1 MQTEEVATQ
10 GRDRSVELVVLLASA
25 GGLEPLSTV
34 LRGLPLDL
42 PAAVVVQ
49 QHLGGHDSLLTTIL
63 HRHTGRAIG
72 WAQDGMVLRPG
83 QVVVCPPAILLQLD
97 SEGRCRLQDAQR
109 HQTLVF
115 DVLLASIAGSY
126 GPRSLAVVLSGSGH
140 DGAAGTVA
148 MKLAGAVVIAQSPE
162 TAQYPSMPIAAARAG
177 ADLIL
182 DVAEIADAVT
192 GIVGGDALPPRRES
206 PAPIPVGQPD
216 AALNTYDVLD
226 RLPPRFDTNTAAAR
240 GELARLRAAEL
251 KRRREELTV
260 GFGTT
265 RETVAMA
272 RRRAQESRSRAQLAH
287 QAAEEASAR
296 WPRFAKPSGH
306 HASGD

>member
-1 MQTEEVATQ
+1 VTNREHGRGVA
-10 GRDRSVELVVLLASA
+10 LVVLLASA

-49 QHLGGHDSLLTTIL
+49 QHLGGHHSLLTTIL
-63 HRHTGRAIG
+63 QRQTGRAIG

-83 QVVVCPPAILLQLD
+83 QVVVCPPAILLQID
-97 SEGRCRLQDAQR
+97 SDGRCRLQNAQR

-115 DVLLASIAGSY
+115 DVLLASVAASY
-126 GPRSLAVVLSGSGH
+126 GPRSVAVVLSGSGH

-177 ADLIL
+177 ADLVL
-182 DVAEIADAVT
+182 DVAEIAGVLT
-192 GIVGGDALPPRRES
+192 GIVGGAALPPRRES
-206 PAPIPVGQPD
+206 PASTPMDQPD
-216 AALNTYDVLD
+216 AALTTYGVLD
-226 RLPPRFDTNTAAAR
+226 RLPPAFATNGPAAR

-251 KRRREELTV
+251 ECRRKELTV
-260 GFGTT
+260 GFGATG
-265 RETVAMA
+265 ETVAMA

-287 QAAEEASAR
+287 QAAEEASTR
-296 WPRFAKPSGH
+296 WPAKAPGH
-306 HASGD
+306 RTADD

>member
-1 MQTEEVATQ
+1 
-10 GRDRSVELVVLLASA
+10 VVLLASA

-34 LRGLPLDL
+34 LRGLPPDF
-42 PAAVVVQ
+42 PAVVVQ

-63 HRHTGRAIG
+63 HRQTGRAIG

-83 QVVVCPPAILLQLD
+83 QVVVCPPSILLQLT
-97 SEGRCRLQDAQR
+97 SEGRCRLQNAQR
-109 HQTLVF
+109 HQALAF
-115 DVLLASIAGSY
+115 DVLLASVAGSY
-126 GPRSLAVVLSGSGH
+126 GPRSVAVVLSGSGH

-182 DVAEIADAVT
+182 DVGEIAGVLID
-192 GIVGGDALPPRRES
+192 IVAGATLPPRREP
-206 PAPIPVGQPD
+206 PAPSPVDQSAD
-216 AALNTYDVLD
+216 VLTTYDILD
-226 RLPPRFDTNTAAAR
+226 RLPPAFATNSAAAR

-251 KRRREELTV
+251 ERRREELTV
-260 GFGTT
+260 GFGAT
-265 RETVAMA
+265 RETVAIA

-287 QAAEEASAR
+287 QAAEEASTR
-296 WPRFAKPSGH
+296 WPAK
-306 HASGD
+306 ASGRHTAGA

>member
-1 MQTEEVATQ
+1 MTTDER
-10 GRDRSVELVVLLASA
+10 GRGVELVVLLASA

-34 LRGLPLDL
+34 LRGLPSDF

-63 HRHTGRAIG
+63 QRQTGRAIG
-72 WAQDGMVLRPG
+72 WAQDGMVLHNG

-97 SEGRCRLQDAQR
+97 PEGRCRLQDAQR
-109 HQTLVF
+109 HQALVF

-126 GPRSLAVVLSGSGH
+126 GPRSVAVVLSGSGH

-177 ADLIL
+177 ADLVL
-182 DVAEIADAVT
+182 DVGEIADVLA
-192 GIVGGDALPPRRES
+192 GIVGGAALPPRREP
-206 PAPIPVGQPD
+206 PAPTPDDQPD
-216 AALNTYDVLD
+216 DAPTTYDVLD
-226 RLPPRFDTNTAAAR
+226 RLSPTFATNSAAAR
-240 GELARLRAAEL
+240 AELARRRAAEL
-251 KRRREELTV
+251 ERRRKQLTV
-260 GFGTT
+260 GFGAT

-287 QAAEEASAR
+287 QAAEEASTR
-296 WPRFAKPSGH
+296 WPAK
-306 HASGD
+306 ASDDRAAGD